1 MVLFFNGYH
10 SASFF
15 AISVLFKLFLTEC
28 LDPPTYCESVEGAVS
43 ILDDDD
49 DPTQMGSVTFTP
61 MYTFVFDYR
70 RPPAYSEVNGTH
82 WNYTFILNTCKG
94 NRQQLYVMLTN
105 TPQKCY
111 TWLYW

>member
-1 MVLFFNGYH
+1 MYKIKWYYFSIDIILL
-10 SASFF
+10 
-15 AISVLFKLFLTEC
+15 VLFKLFLTEC

-70 RPPAYSEVNGTH
+70 RPPAYSEVNSTH

-94 NRQQLYVMLTN
+94 NRQQLY
-105 TPQKCY
+105 
-111 TWLYW
+111 